1 MDSPWTD
8 YVMGA
13 ISLFPLSGALPLLKG
28 FFPTRLRAQFVTFS
42 TIFSLLIYFWVQWLF
57 EHLESL
63 PFFIPWWLSA
73 LGALTFLVIYIV
85 IFQSLKGKYRTFS
98 GMKKALYI
106 AITMIFYISFVSS
119 LTHSFNVL
127 ENLKDYHVI
136 KGIIKYDKKPI
147 EQTATISL
155 SKDQKPFKTSYS
167 KNNGK
172 FFFIIKKDKY
182 DECDSVIFKGP
193 NNRGRTIFP
202 NDMPLNQR
210 WIIELQDPLIPKG
223 DK

>member
-57 EHLESL
+57 EQLESL

-73 LGALTFLVIYIV
+73 LCALTFLIIYIV

-119 LTHSFNVL
+119 LTYSFNVL

-136 KGIIKYDKKPI
+136 KGIIKYDNKRI
-147 EQTATISL
+147 EQRATIVL
-155 SKDQKPFKTSYS
+155 SKDEKPFKTSYS
-167 KNNGK
+167 KNNGN

-182 DECDSVIFKGP
+182 DECDTVIFKGP
-193 NNRGRTIFP
+193 NNLGSTNFIK
-202 NDMPLNQR
+202 DMPVNQE
-210 WIIELQDPLIPKG
+210 WIIELRPGMI
-223 DK
+223 

>member
-1 MDSPWTD
+1 MNSPWTD

-28 FFPTRLRAQFVTFS
+28 FFPKGFRSWFVIFS
-42 TIFSLLIYFWVQWLF
+42 TIFSLLIYLWVQWLF
-57 EHLESL
+57 EQLESL

-73 LGALTFLVIYIV
+73 LGGLTCLIIYIV
-85 IFQSLKGKYRTFS
+85 IFQSLKGKYRTFT
-98 GMKKALYI
+98 GIKKALYI

-119 LTHSFNVL
+119 LTYSFNVL

-136 KGIIKYDKKPI
+136 KGIIKYDNKPV
-147 EQTATISL
+147 EQRVTITL

-182 DECDSVIFKGP
+182 KDCDTASFEAPKNLGSTKLIK
-193 NNRGRTIFP
+193 
-202 NDMPLNQR
+202 DMPENQD
-210 WIIELQDPLIPKG
+210 WIIELRRGIIY
-223 DK
+223 